1 MLVSARILA
10 YLQHFNRRSNCET
23 RLSRNKGGNEYVS
36 LLACGVLRCFLSLR
50 TPLCII
56 PRRSEREEDSTVKIA
71 ERATAN
77 SSDLISVL
85 ILTYNNFEGIYPT
98 LDSVFQQ
105 EYPNIQIVIS
115 DDGSKHFSLER
126 PSIEHYINDHAS
138 NNITSVVINPLRVN
152 KGTVANTNSALGYAE
167 GKYVISLAPE
177 DTFVTSRALD
187 SYVEFMNRN
196 KDCDICFGKLRG
208 VTPNGE
214 YRYQLLSCDTDYDKL
229 ASFDNTQTLHHLFKR
244 NFLPAPAAFFRKST
258 YEKFGAH
265 DEDIRLIED
274 YPYWIT
280 VILNGGKFGYLDQY
294 TVDYSLTGV
303 SSGGEYSSAFID
315 DMFKIYEKYI
325 FPNDTRFGMLQP
337 LYNNLKR
344 WGLSYYAAKAKWD
357 ELLPLQRFV
366 DRIIFSPIHLF
377 TVAQR
382 SANDAKNKRA
392 NQ

>member
-1 MLVSARILA
+1 M
-10 YLQHFNRRSNCET
+10 
-23 RLSRNKGGNEYVS
+23 
-36 LLACGVLRCFLSLR
+36 
-50 TPLCII
+50 
-56 PRRSEREEDSTVKIA
+56 KIA
-71 ERATAN
+71 ERATAS

-115 DDGSKHFSLER
+115 DDGSLRFGLER
-126 PSIEHYINDHAS
+126 PSIERYINDHAS
-138 NNITSVVINPLRVN
+138 SNITSVVIKSLHVN
-152 KGTVANTNSALGYAE
+152 KGTVANTNSALGYAK
-167 GKYVISLAPE
+167 GDYVISLAPE
-177 DTFVTSRALD
+177 DTFVSSRTLR
-187 SYVEFMNRN
+187 SYVDYMSCN

-229 ASFDNTQTLHHLFKR
+229 AAFDNAQTLNHLFKR

-258 YEKFGAH
+258 YEKYGKH

-274 YPYWIT
+274 YPYWIA
-280 VILNGGKFGYLDQY
+280 VMLSGGKFGYLDQY

-325 FPNDTRFGMLQP
+325 FPNDMRFGAFQP

-344 WGLSYYAAKAKWD
+344 WGLSYYAAKAKWG
-357 ELLPLQRFV
+357 ELQPLQRV
-366 DRIIFSPIHLF
+366 ASRIIFSPIHLF
-377 TVAQR
+377 TVAQQFV
-382 SANDAKNKRA
+382 NDAKNRRI
-392 NQ
+392 NNEHS